1 MRAKRLLWQLY
12 LSYLLITLAALL
24 AIGGFAS
31 VEIRRFY
38 LKSVN
43 NDLKVRAQLVE
54 QQIGPSL
61 DEQQIATLQL
71 FSDRFGKTTST
82 RITVIAP
89 DGKVLC
95 DTEQPSSQMENHGD
109 RGEVISALVGDVG
122 QQTRFSTTLGD
133 QLTYLAI
140 PVERSGRIIA
150 AVRTSIHVTQV
161 DAAVRSVQIQVAVGG
176 LLIAVLASLLSLFVS
191 RRISRPLEAMRR
203 GAERFAAGDLG
214 YEMPV
219 PDSAELGG
227 LAVSLN
233 KMARQLEERIGTIV
247 EQRNEREA
255 VLTSMAEGVLAVDSD
270 RKVLNLN
277 RAAARLLDVDEQT
290 AVGRPVDEI
299 ARNADVRQL
308 ITEALAG
315 EEPVEADLMLGTETE
330 RILAA
335 KGAALLDQDGKS
347 IGAVI
352 VLDDVTQVRRLES
365 IRRDFVANVSH
376 ELKTPIAA
384 IKGFVETLLD
394 GAMDDRQDALR
405 FLKIVAKQSDRLS
418 AIIEDLLSLAKIEQ
432 AEGVVAIEMEPHR
445 VLDVLE
451 AARGDTSAV
460 AEERGVEIVVECDA
474 ELTARFNPPLL
485 EQALANLLDNA
496 VKYSEAGSRV
506 HLSAENRDGQIIIA
520 VADQGCGIPAEHL
533 SRLFERFYR
542 VDKARSR
549 KLGGTGLG
557 LAIVKHIAAAHGG
570 RVEVGSTPGRGSRFS
585 IVLPQSAAGR

>member
-38 LKSVN
+38 LQSVN
-43 NDLKVRAQLVE
+43 KNLHIRARLVE
-54 QQIGPSL
+54 QQIGASL
-61 DEQQIATLQL
+61 DATDIVKLQA
-71 FSDRFGKTTST
+71 FSNRFGETTST

-95 DTEQPSSQMENHGD
+95 DTEQSPSEMENHGN
-109 RGEVISALVGDVG
+109 RQEVISALAGDVG
-122 QQTRFSTTLGD
+122 QQTRLSSTLRD

-140 PVERSGRIIA
+140 PVERASRIIA
-150 AVRTSIHVTQV
+150 VVRTSVHVTEV
-161 DAAVRSVQIQVAVGG
+161 DEAVRSVQLQVAVGG

-191 RRISRPLEAMRR
+191 RRISRPLETMRR
-203 GAERFAAGDLG
+203 GAERFAAGDLS

-219 PDSAELGG
+219 PKSAELGG

-247 EQRNEREA
+247 QQRNEREA
-255 VLTSMAEGVLAVDSD
+255 VLTSMAEGVLAVDSE

-315 EEPVEADLMLGTETE
+315 GESVEADLMLGTETE

-506 HLSAENRDGQIIIA
+506 HLSAENRDGQFIIA

-533 SRLFERFYR
+533 PRLFERFYR

-570 RVEVGSTPGRGSRFS
+570 RVEVDSTPGRGSRFS
-585 IVLPQSAAGR
+585 IVLPQSAAER

>member
-1 MRAKRLLWQLY
+1 MRSKRLLWQLY

-24 AIGGFAS
+24 AVGGFAS

-38 LKSVN
+38 LASVN
-43 NDLKVRAQLVE
+43 SDLQVRARFVE

-61 DEQQIATLQL
+61 DEPQVAALQA

-82 RITVIAP
+82 RITVIRAP

-95 DTEQPSSQMENHGD
+95 DTEESPAQMENHSD
-109 RGEVISALVGDVG
+109 RQEVVSALTGEIG
-122 QQTRFSTTLGD
+122 QQTRISSTLGD
-133 QLTYLAI
+133 QLTYLAL
-140 PVERSGRIIA
+140 PVERSGKVIA
-150 AVRTSIHVTQV
+150 VVRTSIRVTEV
-161 DAAVRSVQIQVAVGG
+161 DEAVRSVQFQVAVGG
-176 LLIAVLASLLSLFVS
+176 VLIAALASLLSLFVS
-191 RRISRPLEAMRR
+191 RRISRPLETMRR
-203 GAERFAAGDLG
+203 GAERFAAGDLS

-219 PDSAELGG
+219 PGSAELGG
-227 LAVSLN
+227 LAGALN

-255 VLTSMAEGVLAVDSD
+255 VLTSMAEGVLAVDMD
-270 RKVLNLN
+270 RRVLNLN

-299 ARNADVRQL
+299 ARNSDVRRL
-308 ITEALAG
+308 ITAALAG
-315 EEPVEADLMLGTETE
+315 EEPVEADLTLDGETE
-330 RILAA
+330 RILSAQ
-335 KGAALLDQDGKS
+335 GATLLDQGGNS

-352 VLDDVTQVRRLES
+352 VLDDVTHVRRLEN

-376 ELKTPIAA
+376 ELKTPIAS

-394 GAMDDRQDALR
+394 GAMDNREDAVR
-405 FLKIVAKQSDRLS
+405 FLEIVAKQSDRLS

-432 AEGVVAIEMEPHR
+432 AEGVAAIEMESHR

-451 AARGDTSAV
+451 AARGDTIAL
-460 AEERGVEIVVECDA
+460 AHEKGVEVIVECDQS
-474 ELTARFNPPLL
+474 LTARFNPPLL

-496 VKYSEAGSRV
+496 VKYSDSGSRV
-506 HLSAENRDGQIIIA
+506 QLSAKSRGAQIIIA
-520 VADQGCGIPAEHL
+520 VADRGCGIPAEHL
-533 SRLFERFYR
+533 PRLFERFYR

-557 LAIVKHIAAAHGG
+557 LAIVKHIVQAHGG
-570 RVEVGSTPGRGSRFS
+570 RVEVDSTPGEGSRFS
-585 IVLPQSAAGR
+585 IVLPVE

>member
-38 LKSVN
+38 LQSVN
-43 NDLKVRAQLVE
+43 KNLHIRARLVE
-54 QQIGPSL
+54 QQIGASL
-61 DEQQIATLQL
+61 DATDIVKLQA
-71 FSDRFGKTTST
+71 FSNRFGETTST

-95 DTEQPSSQMENHGD
+95 DTEQSPSEMENHGN
-109 RGEVISALVGDVG
+109 RQEVISALAGDVG
-122 QQTRFSTTLGD
+122 QQTRLSSTLRD

-140 PVERSGRIIA
+140 PVERASRIIA
-150 AVRTSIHVTQV
+150 VVRTSVHVTEV
-161 DAAVRSVQIQVAVGG
+161 DEAVRSVQLQVAVGG

-191 RRISRPLEAMRR
+191 RRISRPLETMRR
-203 GAERFAAGDLG
+203 GAERFAAGDLS

-219 PDSAELGG
+219 PKSAELGG

-247 EQRNEREA
+247 QQRNEREA
-255 VLTSMAEGVLAVDSD
+255 VLTSMAEGVLAVDSE

-315 EEPVEADLMLGTETE
+315 GESVEADLMLGTETE

-506 HLSAENRDGQIIIA
+506 HLSAENRDGQFIIA

-570 RVEVGSTPGRGSRFS
+570 RVEVDSTPGRGSRFS
-585 IVLPQSAAGR
+585 IVLPQSAAER

>member
-43 NDLKVRAQLVE
+43 NNLEVRAQLVE
-54 QQIGPSL
+54 QQIGPWL
-61 DEQQIATLQL
+61 DEHQIAVLQA
-71 FSDRFGKTTST
+71 FSDRFGTTTST

-95 DTEQPSSQMENHGD
+95 DTEQPPSQMENHGD
-109 RGEVISALVGDVG
+109 RREVISALAGDVG

-150 AVRTSIHVTQV
+150 VVRTSIRVTEV

-176 LLIAVLASLLSLFVS
+176 LLIAVLASLLSLYVS

-203 GAERFAAGDLG
+203 GAERFAAGDLS

-219 PDSAELGG
+219 PGSAELGG

-270 RKVLNLN
+270 RKILNLN

-299 ARNADVRQL
+299 ARNAEVRRL

-315 EEPVEADLMLGTETE
+315 GESVEADLMLGGETE

-352 VLDDVTQVRRLES
+352 VLDDVTQVRRLEN

-394 GAMDDRQDALR
+394 GAMDDREDALR
-405 FLKIVAKQSDRLS
+405 FLKIVAKQSDRLN

-496 VKYSEAGSRV
+496 VKYSEADSRV
-506 HLSAENRDGQIIIA
+506 HLSAENLDGQIIIA

-557 LAIVKHIAAAHGG
+557 LAIVKHIVQAHGG
-570 RVEVGSTPGRGSRFS
+570 HVEVDSTPGRGSRFS
-585 IVLPQSAAGR
+585 IVLPSK